1 MAVRILDGDCREV
14 LKTLSSESV
23 HLVVTSP
30 PFWQQRDY
38 GVDGQIGREAT
49 PAEYVRALVGVF
61 REVRRVLR
69 KDGLLFLN
77 IGDTRRRKQLLG
89 IPWRVALALQ
99 DDGWMLRQ
107 DIVWAKTAHKPER
120 VRDRPT
126 TAHEPLFMFSRG
138 PRYFYDDAA
147 VAVPSKSAQGRPQRR
162 RAEELAAA
170 AGLTP
175 AHLAAIRSVGI
186 TDVGKARQTQ
196 SGTGRNKANVQTLAD
211 EAKVV
216 LKGYYREFLIGDTVN
231 LRSVWTVDATL
242 SDRGHTAMFPPA
254 LVEPCIKA
262 GCPVGGTVLDPF
274 LGSGT
279 TAVVAERLGRSCIGI
294 ELSPEEAAGARE
306 RQVEASPLFTA
317 RQALARAEEKP

>member
-1 MAVRILDGDCREV
+1 MSVQILDGDCREV
-14 LKTLSSESV
+14 LRSLPSESV
-23 HLVVTSP
+23 NLVVTSP
-30 PFWQQRDY
+30 PYWQQRDY
-38 GVDGQIGREAT
+38 GIAGQIGQEAT
-49 PAEYVRALVGVF
+49 PAEYVATVVGVF

-77 IGDTRRRKQLLG
+77 VGDTRRRKQLLG

-107 DIVWAKTAHKPER
+107 DIIWAKTAHKPER

-138 PRYFYDDAA
+138 PRYFYDDSA
-147 VAVPSKSAQGRPQRR
+147 VAVPSKSVQGRPQRR

-170 AGLTP
+170 AGLTT
-175 AHLAAIRSVGI
+175 AHIAAIRSVGI

-196 SGTGRNKANVQTLAD
+196 SGTGRNKAEVQALAD
-211 EAKVV
+211 EAKAV

-242 SDRGHTAMFPPA
+242 SSGGHTAMFPPA
-254 LVEPCIKA
+254 LIEPCIKA

-274 LGSGT
+274 LGAGT
-279 TAVVAERLGRSCIGI
+279 TAAVADRLGRSCIGI
-294 ELSPEEAAGARE
+294 ELNPEEAAGAR
-306 RQVEASPLFTA
+306 A
-317 RQALARAEEKP
+317 RLSGVTRAAA

>member
-1 MAVRILDGDCREV
+1 MTDIQIITGDCLTV
-14 LKTLSSESV
+14 LTTLPDESV
-23 HLVVTSP
+23 HLIVTSP
-30 PFWQQRDY
+30 PYWLLRDY
-38 GVDGQIGREAT
+38 GVAGQLGQEAT
-49 PAEYVRALVGVF
+49 VSEYVDRLVGVF
-61 REVRRVLR
+61 REARRVLR
-69 KDGLLFLN
+69 RDGLMFLN
-77 IGDTRRRKQLLG
+77 IGDTRRRKQLMG
-89 IPWRVALALQ
+89 VPWRVALALQ

-138 PRYFYDDAA
+138 PRYHYDANA
-147 VAVPSKSAQGRPQRR
+147 VAMPSRSSQGRPQRK

-175 AHLAAIRSVGI
+175 AHFAAIRSAGI

-196 SGTGRNKANVQTLAD
+196 SGTGRNTAAVQALAD
-211 EAKVV
+211 EAKAV

-242 SDRGHTAMFPPA
+242 SSGAHTAMFPPG
-254 LVEPCIKA
+254 LIEPCIKA

-274 LGSGT
+274 IGAGT
-279 TAVVAERLGRSCIGI
+279 TAVVAQRLGRSCIGI
-294 ELSPEEAAGARE
+294 EINPVEADVARAALRPDLFGEAA
-306 RQVEASPLFTA
+306 
-317 RQALARAEEKP
+317 